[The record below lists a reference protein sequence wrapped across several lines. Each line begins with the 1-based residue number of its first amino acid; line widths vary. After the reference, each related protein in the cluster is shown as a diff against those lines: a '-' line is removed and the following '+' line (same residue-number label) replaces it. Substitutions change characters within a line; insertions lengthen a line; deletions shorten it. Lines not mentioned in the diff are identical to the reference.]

1 MQTCFRLIGPDIVF
15 EDFDG
20 DLVVLNL
27 STGQYFGFNGTANVV
42 FEALIAAVSF
52 DDITKNCASV
62 TNLSNFLS
70 QVQEFG
76 LVTKST
82 APKALSDELSK
93 KLQSCNGLATV
104 DRYDDLADLIVADPI
119 HDTNNEQGWPVVEQ
133 KTSNL

>member
-1 MQTCFRLIGPDIVF
+1 MQPCFQLTGPDIVF

-20 DLVVLNL
+20 DLVILNL

-42 FEALIAAVSF
+42 FEALIAAVSL
-52 DDITKNCASV
+52 DDITKNCARV
-62 TNLSNFLS
+62 TNLSDFLG
-70 QVQEFG
+70 QVQELG

-82 APKALSDELSK
+82 VPKEISDELSK
-93 KLQSCNGLATV
+93 KLQSCKGLATV

-119 HDTNNEQGWPVVEQ
+119 HDTCREQGWPAVKQ